1 MTTKNKGKMAI
12 PHSVEVTAI
21 GCEGGL
27 LDETLK
33 KLSAE
38 GWNVR
43 QIFQETPGK
52 HCQIHEAMPASAYYR
67 VFAQRELP
75 LADTGT

>member
-12 PHSVEVTAI
+12 PHSVEVSAI
-21 GCEGGL
+21 GCEGVL

-38 GWNVR
+38 GWSVR

-52 HCQIHEAMPASAYYR
+52 YPQIYQEMPAPAYYR
-67 VFAQRELP
+67 VFAQREIP
-75 LADTGT
+75 LAETGT